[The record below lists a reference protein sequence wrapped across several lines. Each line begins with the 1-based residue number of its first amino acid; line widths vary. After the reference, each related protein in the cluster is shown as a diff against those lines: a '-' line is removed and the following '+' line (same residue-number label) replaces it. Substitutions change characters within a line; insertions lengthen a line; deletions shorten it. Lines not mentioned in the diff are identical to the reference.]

1 MADGELEDSPIHELV
16 LGLTEFLD
24 EAGEEGPDGYA
35 RVERLRVTL
44 PIELY
49 ARNDPRAPGRVAAIE
64 GRPPLGTLTS
74 FLPVLHEL
82 SLVVEVEGAEQRQSS
97 LES

>member
-1 MADGELEDSPIHELV
+1 MAAGESEPSPIRELV

-24 EAGEEGPDGYA
+24 EAATESPEGYA
-35 RVERLRVTL
+35 RVERMRVTL

-49 ARNDPRAPGRVAAIE
+49 AREDPSAPGRVAGID
-64 GRPPLGTLTS
+64 GLPPLGTLTS
-74 FLPVLHEL
+74 FMPVLHEF
-82 SLVVEVEGAEQRQSS
+82 SLLVEVESAEQRQPS

>member
-1 MADGELEDSPIHELV
+1 MADAELEESPIHELV

-24 EAGEEGPDGYA
+24 EAGAEGADGYA

-44 PIELY
+44 PVELY
-49 ARNDPRAPGRVAAIE
+49 AREDPSAPGRVAAIE
-64 GRPPLGTLTS
+64 GRPPQGTLTS
-74 FLPVLHEL
+74 IMPVLHEL
-82 SLVVEVEGAEQRQSS
+82 SLVVEVEGAEQRQPS